1 MTSSRFKNIISY
13 FPLRYYSAAIIFA
26 IFLINGA
33 ESIKDAQEFAI
44 ISTLHVL
51 NIPAFMSRGDL
62 FVSEDSGPT
71 RIDIPI
77 YVQLLFLMLFPSLA
91 FTARTN
97 FASRIKLMSF
107 GVLCFSAFIG
117 VGLGSIAMSLG
128 LGILNS
134 ALLFKAV
141 SITASILIGCLVV
154 ELALFSTIRIPER
167 TKIEPIIQRS
177 YLKEYAF
184 LALLI
189 VIASII
195 VYVVSMFLYVDIDS
209 PIVDYVHL
217 YLWLNLSG
225 IVTFGYFLSNFIF
238 EAKRQGIS
246 KLKPKKSSEPLAR
259 SYADNRMP
267 SVSFLIPAYN
277 EERIAGRCIESI
289 DKAAAKYDGVVEVI
303 FINDGSTD
311 GTERVVSEA
320 IARLKHCSGR
330 LFNIANAGK
339 GYALVFGLEKTRGE
353 IIFRTDADSIIDEN
367 ALTPMMRHFKDPTV
381 GSVCGWVFPIQDE
394 GLWIKVQNVLCANYM
409 YTKRAQDV
417 LDSIITQPGSST
429 SFRRDTLIKVG
440 GWKDNIFGEDGEI
453 TNRIAR
459 YGYREV
465 FEPSATVYS
474 EHPPTLV
481 GLLQQR
487 SRWGVAFYHSRGRN
501 LRLVRE
507 LRNPRSL
514 IFLWNIASHGGGL
527 ARSLIWPYLAASAIS
542 GVLSLSYITEGSP
555 SSILLTKLI
564 AIQLSIVVIQLA
576 LYGYRLR
583 KVEKLKDLKYY
594 PFLRLVNFI
603 LNAVVKPQVV
613 DVMLYWTSRWK
624 GYSDESFRDLRKIV
638 NRSIDPLYPDGVPII
653 SKKASET
660 DQQQYP
666 HQRMQELQKQLEQE
680 QQEELRRKQFLPIL
694 HHESKEAKLKDD
706 GNIDPSNPSKEHST
720 TPDPSKIL
728 PSHSSGT
735 GAE

>member
-1 MTSSRFKNIISY
+1 MTSHFKNIISY
-13 FPLRYYSAAIIFA
+13 FPLRYYFAAIIFA

-33 ESIKDAQEFAI
+33 ESIKDAQKYVILSA
-44 ISTLHVL
+44 LDVL
-51 NIPAFMSRGDL
+51 NIPAFMSKGDL
-62 FVSEDSGPT
+62 FVGENSGPAK
-71 RIDIPI
+71 INLPI

-91 FTARTN
+91 FTVRTN
-97 FASRIKLMSF
+97 FSTRIKMMSF
-107 GVLCFSAFIG
+107 GLLCFAAFIG
-117 VGLGSIAMSLG
+117 IGLASIIMALALG
-128 LGILNS
+128 FLNS
-134 ALLFKAV
+134 IVLFRVV
-141 SITASILIGCLVV
+141 SITASILIGCLII

-167 TKIEPIIQRS
+167 TKIKPVIQRN
-177 YLKEYAF
+177 YVKEFAF

-189 VIASII
+189 ITASII
-195 VYVVSMFLYVDIDS
+195 VYGVGMFLYSDIDS

-217 YLWLNLSG
+217 YLWLNLAG

-238 EAKRQGIS
+238 EAKRQGLS
-246 KLKPKKSSEPLAR
+246 KIKIRKSREPLAR
-259 SYADNRMP
+259 SYADSRMP

-277 EERIAGRCIESI
+277 EERIAGRCIASI
-289 DKAAAKYDGVVEVI
+289 DKAAAKYDGEVEII

-311 GTERVVSEA
+311 GTEKVVTEA
-320 IARLKHCSGR
+320 IANLNHCSGR
-330 LFNIANAGK
+330 LFNISNSGK
-339 GYALVFGLEKTRGE
+339 GFALVYGLEKTRGE

-367 ALTPMMRHFKDPTV
+367 ALTPMMRHFRDPIV
-381 GSVCGWVFPIQDE
+381 GSVCGWVFPIQDK

-440 GWKDNIFGEDGEI
+440 GWRDNIFGEDGEI

-474 EHPPTLV
+474 EHPPTLT

-507 LRNPRSL
+507 LRNPRSF

-527 ARSLIWPYLAASAIS
+527 ARSLIWPYLAASTIS
-542 GVLSLSYITEGSP
+542 GVLNLSYITEGSA
-555 SSILLTKLI
+555 SSILLSKLI
-564 AIQLSIVVIQLA
+564 AIQISVVVIQLA
-576 LYGYRLR
+576 LYGYRL
-583 KVEKLKDLKYY
+583 KKEGKLKDLKYY

-603 LNAVVKPQVV
+603 LNAIVKPQVI
-613 DVMLYWTSRWK
+613 DVMLFWSSRWK
-624 GYSDESFRDLRKIV
+624 EYSNESFRDLRKVV

-653 SKKASET
+653 SKKAADSGPHRNQQVEQL
-660 DQQQYP
+660 QQQL
-666 HQRMQELQKQLEQE
+666 LQQQE
-680 QQEELRRKQFLPIL
+680 QQQQQQQQSLSNLPQ
-694 HHESKEAKLKDD
+694 ESKEAEHKEDD
-706 GNIDPSNPSKEHST
+706 FHPLYTSKERT
-720 TPDPSKIL
+720 TTDSSKVVS
-728 PSHSSGT
+728 PHSSGN
-735 GAE
+735 AE